1 MQRLQAYQFKLLLN
15 REQQFGMCRFVFNKE
30 VLGMGKNATATAVI
44 GIGMCTARFAT
55 FSDRGYLEPLN
66 HFKKY
71 QLCLT
76 RHPQYMRRKFKFSKN
91 WQVYSRALAATAGR
105 ATTPTSMTG

>member
-1 MQRLQAYQFKLLLN
+1 MQRLQAYQFKLLFSI
-15 REQQFGMCRFVFNKE
+15 EQQFGMCRFVFNKE
-30 VLGMGKNATATAVI
+30 VLGMGKNAVI
-44 GIGMCTARFAT
+44 GIGMCTARIAT

-91 WQVYSRALAATAGR
+91 WQVYSRVLAATAGR
-105 ATTPTSMTG
+105 ATTPTSITG